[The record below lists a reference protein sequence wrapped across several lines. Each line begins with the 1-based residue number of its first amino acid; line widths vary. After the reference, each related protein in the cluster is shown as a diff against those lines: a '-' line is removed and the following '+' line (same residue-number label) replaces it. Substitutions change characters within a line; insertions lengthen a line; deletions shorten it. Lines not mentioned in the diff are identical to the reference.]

1 MLAII
6 KEILIRLPEVPGLA
20 ADVELRKG
28 KGAGFVLGDNGPT
41 DVRVVPVADPIGHSD
56 VLELLSG
63 KGREAVVAEDVAV
76 SFRRAEEGVT
86 RKPVDSVTSGAEDV
100 VLVGPT
106 VEVKFRPVPVTR
118 VSVNR
123 DADVMLVRGNGA
135 EVVVVLA
142 TLVVT
147 EVDLL
152 VVRMT
157 EVLVVVDTDN
167 TVCTLGPVVEVVLFS
182 GAEVLKV
189 KVAIIVELG
198 LNIERGNVLRVD
210 IGEVKLA

>member
-1 MLAII
+1 MAII
-6 KEILIRLPEVPGLA
+6 KEIWIGLPEVPGLA
-20 ADVELRKG
+20 ADVVLMKG
-28 KGAGFVLGDNGPT
+28 KGAVFVLVDNGPA
-41 DVRVVPVADPIGHSD
+41 DVRVVPLSDPVGPAD

-63 KGREAVVAEDVAV
+63 NGREAVVAEDVAV

-86 RKPVDSVTSGAEDV
+86 RKPVDSVTSGAKDV
-100 VLVGPT
+100 VLIGPT
-106 VEVKFRPVPVTR
+106 VEVKFKPVPVTR
-118 VSVNR
+118 VPVNR
-123 DADVMLVRGNGA
+123 DADVVLVRGNGA
-135 EVVVVLA
+135 KDVPVLA

-167 TVCTLGPVVEVVLFS
+167 TVCTLGPAVEVVLFR

-189 KVAIIVELG
+189 VVIVVSG
-198 LNIERGNVLRVD
+198 SKIERGNVLRVD
-210 IGEVKLA
+210 TGEVELT